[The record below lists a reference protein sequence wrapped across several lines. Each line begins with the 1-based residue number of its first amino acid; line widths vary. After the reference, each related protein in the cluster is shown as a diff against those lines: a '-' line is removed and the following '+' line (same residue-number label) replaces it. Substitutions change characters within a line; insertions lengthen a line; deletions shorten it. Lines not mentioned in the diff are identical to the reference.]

1 MAYSSPMTAVT
12 GATFTAAQFN
22 VYVRDNLNAIW
33 VGTTAGDID
42 YYSAATV
49 KTRLAKP
56 ALTSY
61 LYNSTSGVPAWGS
74 LVGAINISS
83 IAPLAP
89 SGTYSS
95 TSYTD
100 ITGATANI
108 VTTKTCTIIMM
119 ASGTIA
125 ITSGTPADS
134 YTQPVIDGTAPASDN
149 GASFQTLSSTLN
161 PVSNFTVIHRK
172 SGVAAGTITCKLQA
186 KVIPTGGA
194 LINYPPCVLF
204 IMAVE
209 E

>member
-42 YYSAATV
+42 YYSAATI

-56 ALTSY
+56 AVTSY

-100 ITGATANI
+100 ITGATADI

-119 ASGTIA
+119 ASGTLA
-125 ITSGTPADS
+125 VTSGTVADI
-134 YTQPVIDGTAPASDN
+134 YTQPVIDGTAPASDD
-149 GASFQTLSSTLN
+149 GASFQALAAGVTSSY
-161 PVSNFTVIHRK
+161 TVIHRK
-172 SGVAAGTITCKLQA
+172 AGVAAGTITCKLQA
-186 KVIPTGGA
+186 KVIPIGGT